1 MDLADVSRSR
11 LSEGPTFF
19 LGRENPFIVEAK
31 NGDRFMI
38 QPNATPPGRLRGL
51 DMARAGEVFA
61 GPTLTVEN
69 ERRDHGEPRSL
80 TIGVLPL
87 AWRSEREAQCR
98 IIKMR
103 KAHDREQAR
112 YASRFR

>member
-1 MDLADVSRSR
+1 MEIIFDPVKRA
-11 LSEGPTFF
+11 
-19 LGRENPFIVEAK
+19 
-31 NGDRFMI
+31 
-38 QPNATPPGRLRGL
+38 ATLETRGL

-80 TIGVLPL
+80 TIGVLPA